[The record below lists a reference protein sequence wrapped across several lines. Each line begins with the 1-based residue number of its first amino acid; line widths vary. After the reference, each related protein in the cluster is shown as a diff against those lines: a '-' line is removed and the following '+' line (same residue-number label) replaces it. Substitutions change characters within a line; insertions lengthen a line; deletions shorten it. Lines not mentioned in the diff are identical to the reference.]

1 MPAADVVLDPAGSP
15 TIPLEIIAT
24 VDRIAAATEACL
36 SRAGIPSVR
45 SVDGTGLS
53 TVLPSR
59 ATSEAT
65 AAYNRCTIAASRT
78 SVAPAASLYLGD
90 GTGLLDL
97 VGPGWLR
104 ILGVILIVVATAFPV
119 ALLLG
124 RRLTRP
130 LEQLTATA
138 RRLEGGDLTARV
150 QHGGTDEVATLAHA
164 VNGLAASLERNEH
177 TRRRMVSDIAHEL
190 RNPLV
195 TLQGTIEAVQ
205 DGVYPATPET
215 VGSLLDE
222 TEQLRRIVD
231 DLADL
236 ALADAGALRL
246 QLEPVDLVAIARAV
260 TEAQLAAAAV
270 AGVSVRVDAPDAVLA
285 SADATRTRQVLV
297 NLVGNALRHT
307 PPGGAIT
314 IAVRAAGP
322 AAEITVTD
330 TGEGI
335 DEDDLTH
342 IFDRFFRADASRSRA
357 TGGSGLGLT
366 IASELVAAQ
375 HGTITAASRRGEGS
389 CFTVALPSRAV

>member
-1 MPAADVVLDPAGSP
+1 MDSLPRSNETSTPVAAWCPTSP
-15 TIPLEIIAT
+15 T
-24 VDRIAAATEACL
+24 
-36 SRAGIPSVR
+36 S
-45 SVDGTGLS
+45 
-53 TVLPSR
+53 
-59 ATSEAT
+59 
-65 AAYNRCTIAASRT
+65 
-78 SVAPAASLYLGD
+78 
-90 GTGLLDL
+90 
-97 VGPGWLR
+97 
-104 ILGVILIVVATAFPV
+104 F
-119 ALLLG
+119 
-124 RRLTRP
+124 
-130 LEQLTATA
+130 
-138 RRLEGGDLTARV
+138 
-150 QHGGTDEVATLAHA
+150 
-164 VNGLAASLERNEH
+164 
-177 TRRRMVSDIAHEL
+177 